1 MRDFRKRVGLIHE
14 LRELTGAEKFLECG
28 GNRFVVDQLLRHQGL
43 DILQAHLLL
52 DGPLH
57 PNQADAEMV
66 LYELADRPHP
76 AITEMIDVID
86 GAVAVLE
93 LHEITNHFEDILFSK
108 RALLQRHVELEPVV

>member
-57 PNQADAEMV
+57 SHQADAEMV
-66 LYELADRPHP
+66 LYELPDRPHP
-76 AITEMIDVID
+76 ASTEMIDFID
-86 GAVAVLE
+86 EAVSAPAPHL
-93 LHEITNHFEDILFSK
+93 LTNHLQASLFPK
-108 RALLQRHVELEPVV
+108 RPL